1 MGGDQNSAK
10 KLTAALS
17 PIAPSSNAMFD
28 RLVGNRRAK
37 VTLSR
42 MLAGR
47 RVPGALLFAG
57 EDAVGKKLFALELA
71 KALNCLSPVGVEA
84 CDKCSSCVRLKHF
97 ADAPADKADDAK
109 HIIWSEHRDVGL
121 VRADKRVINVQ
132 QIRDVELETNF
143 RPHEGKARVFII
155 EDADKMNV
163 QASNA
168 LLKTLEEP
176 APTSHLVLLTARPAN
191 LLTTIRS
198 RCQVIRFAP
207 LTAEEI
213 ENYLTG
219 NKQRA
224 GEEARLAAH
233 LSRGRLGLALSLNLD
248 AYREGRE
255 AMLAVLDALTAVQTD
270 RVRLLRAAED
280 LSDAKRKDEFEPR
293 LDVLEML
300 IRDAWLLSLDPA
312 AKIANEDIRARLAR
326 LGAGLKSRHAAD
338 WMARIQE
345 LRGQLAVN
353 INRRVA
359 TDALLLSMAATAAK

>member
-1 MGGDQNSAK
+1 
-10 KLTAALS
+10 
-17 PIAPSSNAMFD
+17 MFD
-28 RLVGNRRAK
+28 RIVGNQRAK
-37 VTLSR
+37 DTLRR

-71 KALNCLSPVGVEA
+71 RSLNCLAPSGVEA
-84 CDKCSSCVRLKHF
+84 CDKCSSCVRITHF
-97 ADAPADKADDAK
+97 ADAPADKTDDAR

-121 VRADKRVINVQ
+121 VRAEKNIIKVDQAR
-132 QIRDVELETNF
+132 ELERETNF
-143 RPHEGKARVFII
+143 RPHEGRARVFII
-155 EDADKMNV
+155 EEADRLNP

-168 LLKTLEEP
+168 LLKTLEEV
-176 APTSHLVLLTARPAN
+176 APTSHLILLSARPAN

-198 RCQVIRFAP
+198 RCQTIRFAP
-207 LTAEEI
+207 LTAKEI
-213 ENYLTG
+213 EDFLVTH
-219 NKQRA
+219 KRRA

-233 LSRGRLGLALSLNLD
+233 LARGRLGLALSLNLD
-248 AYREGRE
+248 AYREARE
-255 AMLAVLDALTAVQTD
+255 AMLSILDALAPKAQAD

-293 LDVLEML
+293 LDVLETL
-300 IRDAWLLSLDPA
+300 IRDAWLLSLDPS
-312 AKIANEDIRARLAR
+312 AKIVNEDIRTRLAR

-359 TDALLLSMAATAAK
+359 TDALLLSMADAATAG

>member
-1 MGGDQNSAK
+1 
-10 KLTAALS
+10 
-17 PIAPSSNAMFD
+17 MFD
-28 RLVGNRRAK
+28 RLVGNQRAQA
-37 VTLSR
+37 TLRR
-42 MLAGR
+42 MLEQR

-57 EDAVGKKLFALELA
+57 EEAVGKKLFALELA
-71 KALNCLSPVGVEA
+71 KALNCLSPVGIEA
-84 CDKCSSCVRLKHF
+84 CDKCSSCVRITHF
-97 ADAPADKADDAK
+97 ADAQADKSDDAK

-121 VRADKRVINVQ
+121 VKADKRVINVQ
-132 QIRDVELETNF
+132 QVRDVELETNF

-155 EDADKMNV
+155 EDADKMN
-163 QASNA
+163 AHAANA

-176 APTSHLVLLTARPAN
+176 APTSHLILVTTRPAN

-198 RCQVIRFAP
+198 RCQTIRFAP
-207 LTAEEI
+207 LTSEEI
-213 ENYLTG
+213 ENFLVRH
-219 NKQRA
+219 QRRA

-248 AYREGRE
+248 AYRESRE
-255 AMLAVLDALTAVQTD
+255 AMLSILDALVAVQAD

-293 LDVLEML
+293 LDVLETL

-312 AKIANEDIRARLAR
+312 AKIVNEDIRARLAR

-359 TDALLLSMAATAAK
+359 TDALLLSMAATTTK

>member
-1 MGGDQNSAK
+1 
-10 KLTAALS
+10 
-17 PIAPSSNAMFD
+17 MFD
-28 RLVGNRRAK
+28 RLVGNQRAK
-37 VTLSR
+37 ETLGR

-71 KALNCLSPVGVEA
+71 KALNCLVPVGVEA
-84 CDKCSSCVRLKHF
+84 CDKCSSCVRIMHF
-97 ADAPADKADDAK
+97 ADAPAGQPDDAK

-121 VRADKRVINVQ
+121 IKTDKRVINVQ
-132 QIRDVELETNF
+132 QVRDVELETNF
-143 RPHEGKARVFII
+143 RPHEGRARVFIF
-155 EDADKMNV
+155 EDADKMNP

-176 APTSHLVLLTARPAN
+176 APTSHIILITTRPAN

-198 RCQVIRFAP
+198 RCQAIRFAP
-207 LTAEEI
+207 LASEEI
-213 ENYLTG
+213 EKYLVG
-219 NKQRA
+219 HKQRA

-233 LSRGRLGLALSLNLD
+233 LARGRLGLALSLNLD
-248 AYREGRE
+248 AYREARE
-255 AMLAVLDALTAVQTD
+255 EMLSVLDALTAVQPD

-293 LDVLEML
+293 LDVLETL
-300 IRDAWLLSLDPA
+300 IRDAWLLSLDSS
-312 AKIANEDIRARLAR
+312 AKIVNEDIRARLAR

-359 TDALLLSMAATAAK
+359 TDALLLSMAGT